1 MAEEQITVDF
11 DDKSLFQS
19 ALQDTPPAPSS
30 PDPAPTEALPASPAP
45 SPQAAPPPP
54 AGDRPRD
61 DRGRFTPV
69 QPDAAAAPQ
78 PPPGQTS
85 PAPGPDEGTVPS
97 WRLREEREQREAY
110 ASQLA
115 ERDRQLREVVA
126 YVQQMQRQSQ
136 PQPQAPD
143 PLLNP
148 AEWNAYQGNAMQQL
162 HQNVMHQLRT
172 NQLESNLQLTRME
185 RGPEHFDAAYNAFMR
200 SAEGDVA
207 FARSIVNSPNPG
219 AAMCDWYNRA
229 MALET
234 YGADPEAYFTRRVEQ
249 LLQDKSFLAK
259 AIDAARNMTSQM
271 GAQGVGGV
279 GRVPSNVTVIPPSL
293 STMRSGSTPESG
305 VTNAAGE
312 DLMSDQMLFQAALA
326 PNQHRR

>member
-1 MAEEQITVDF
+1 M
-11 DDKSLFQS
+11 
-19 ALQDTPPAPSS
+19 
-30 PDPAPTEALPASPAP
+30 
-45 SPQAAPPPP
+45 
-54 AGDRPRD
+54 
-61 DRGRFTPV
+61 
-69 QPDAAAAPQ
+69 
-78 PPPGQTS
+78 
-85 PAPGPDEGTVPS
+85 PS

-207 FARSIVNSPNPG
+207 FARSIVNSANPG

-234 YGADPEAYFTRRVEQ
+234 YGADPEAYFTRRVEA

-259 AIDAARNMTSQM
+259 AIDAARGMAGQP
-271 GAQGVGGV
+271 A
-279 GRVPSNVTVIPPSL
+279 GRPGVPSNVTVIPPSL

-326 PNQHRR
+326 PSQSRR